1 MRWADRIKMQRN
13 MHRANKQ
20 ADWEL
25 IDSSEHNIFQKV
37 ASKTKGVVTP
47 ANAISVAGLIL
58 TVQGARNIKKHND
71 KIAIL
76 QIGLGRAL
84 DVVDGIVANK
94 TGTKSPL
101 GEAVDATFDKLAV
114 ASCLPPL
121 YKRQI
126 ISRRFAGALAVQNL
140 TNSALTVIAKTR
152 GQEIHPDKA
161 GKDSAF
167 QSWTAISSHYLA
179 NIAKENDCQAGEVV
193 LRGVGSCLELAS
205 VVTGA
210 EATTKYA
217 ISALGS
223 SESSS

>member
-1 MRWADRIKMQRN
+1 MQRN
-13 MHRANKQ
+13 MHRTGKL

-37 ASKTKGVVTP
+37 ASKTKGVATP
-47 ANAISVAGLIL
+47 ANVISIAGLIL
-58 TVQGARNIKKHND
+58 TVQGAQNIKKHND
-71 KIAIL
+71 KRAIF

-84 DVVDGIVANK
+84 DVVDGFVANK

-126 ISRRFAGALAVQNL
+126 ISKRFAGALAVQNIA
-140 TNSALTVIAKTR
+140 NSVLTVIAKTR
-152 GQEIHPDKA
+152 DQEIHPDKA

-179 NIAKENDCQAGEVV
+179 NMAKDNNCIEGEVV
-193 LRGVGSCLELAS
+193 FSGVGKYLEES
-205 VVTGA
+205 FVETGV
-210 EATTKYA
+210 EATAKYA
-217 ISALGS
+217 VAALGKK
-223 SESSS
+223 EEV